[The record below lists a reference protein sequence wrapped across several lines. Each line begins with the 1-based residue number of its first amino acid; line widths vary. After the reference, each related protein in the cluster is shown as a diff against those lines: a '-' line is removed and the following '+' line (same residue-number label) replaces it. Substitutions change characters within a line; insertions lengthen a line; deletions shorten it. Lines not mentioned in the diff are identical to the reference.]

1 MNSKQNRKKENKMK
15 DTMRIQESPRRANT
29 VSEWGDGSVEW
40 GLDQQEQAEMS
51 IAEQLANSNVDE
63 WILNNPLL
71 RDNLDAIE
79 SIDVSDDGTGLKI
92 VGKYEYKPQ
101 NGELDIASG
110 SRTNMSFK
118 ITPDGGL
125 HVATETRSI
134 TGHDTP
140 SNKMANA
147 VTFPR
152 SFAIES
158 SEIQFGANGTIN
170 SESRRV
176 QEAKLTDGQDVISNS
191 DSHFADKVSQI
202 YNPDRYEQMF
212 KSVRATPSGIATLRI
227 DRAPNRQDMAL
238 VTRYDSDTGRREQAV
253 VKIDDR
259 DGGKSFEYTDTYA
272 ISHASFNDVSRG
284 GELKAED
291 IR

>member
-1 MNSKQNRKKENKMK
+1 MK
-15 DTMRIQESPRRANT
+15 DMRIQESPRRANT
-29 VSEWGDGSVEW
+29 ASKWGDGPAEW
-40 GLDQQEQAEMS
+40 GLDQHEQAEMS

-63 WILNNPLL
+63 RILNNPLL
-71 RDNLDAIE
+71 RDSLDAIE
-79 SIDVSDDGTGLKI
+79 SIEPSDDGTGLKI

-110 SRTNMSFK
+110 ARTNMSFK

-134 TGHDTP
+134 TGHATP

-158 SEIQFGANGTIN
+158 SQIQFGANGTIN
-170 SESRRV
+170 SESRQA
-176 QEAKLTDGQDVISNS
+176 QEAKLTDGQDVISS
-191 DSHFADKVSQI
+191 SGSHFADKVNQV
-202 YNPDRYEQMF
+202 YDPGRYGWMF
-212 KSVRATPSGIATLRI
+212 NNVERSPKVHEEIERTHI
-227 DRAPNRQDMAL
+227 PNKVL
-238 VTRYDSDTGRREQAV
+238 VTRYDGDTGRKEQTIVEVDA
-253 VKIDDR
+253 R
-259 DGGKSFEYTDTYA
+259 DEDKSFDYTRSYVVSYA
-272 ISHASFNDVSRG
+272 NFNDVSRG
-284 GELKAED
+284 GKLKAED

>member
-1 MNSKQNRKKENKMK
+1 MK
-15 DTMRIQESPRRANT
+15 GMRIQESPRWANT
-29 VSEWGDGSVEW
+29 TRGNTTSEWGDGSAEW
-40 GLDQQEQAEMS
+40 GLDRQEQAEMS
-51 IAEQLANSNVDE
+51 IAEQLANSNVDGR
-63 WILNNPLL
+63 ILNNPLL

-79 SIDVSDDGTGLKI
+79 SIDISDDGTSLKV

-118 ITPDGGL
+118 ITPDGGMR
-125 HVATETRSI
+125 VETERYSI
-134 TGHDTP
+134 TGRATP

-158 SEIQFGANGTIN
+158 SKIRFGADGTID
-170 SESRRV
+170 SESRKA

-202 YNPDRYEQMF
+202 YNPDHYEHMF
-212 KSVRATPSGIATLRI
+212 NNVKRSPKVCEEIERTYI
-227 DRAPNRQDMAL
+227 PNKVL
-238 VTRYDSDTGRREQAV
+238 VTRYDGDTGRKEQAV
-253 VKIDDR
+253 VEVDGR
-259 DGGKSFEYTDTYA
+259 DGDKSFDYTRSYVVNNA
-272 ISHASFNDVSRG
+272 NFISHG
-284 GELKAED
+284 GEPEVED
-291 IR
+291 KDS

>member
-1 MNSKQNRKKENKMK
+1 MK
-15 DTMRIQESPRRANT
+15 DTMRIQESPRMANT
-29 VSEWGDGSVEW
+29 ASKWGDGSAEW
-40 GLDQQEQAEMS
+40 GLDQHEQAEMS

-63 WILNNPLL
+63 RILNNPLL
-71 RDNLDAIE
+71 QDNLDAIE
-79 SIDVSDDGTGLKI
+79 SIEPSDDGTGLKI

-134 TGHDTP
+134 AGHATP

-158 SEIQFGANGTIN
+158 SQIQFGANGTIN
-170 SESRRV
+170 SESRQA
-176 QEAKLTDGQDVISNS
+176 QEAKLTDGQEVISSS
-191 DSHFADKVSQI
+191 DSHFADKVSQVYDPGHYGWMFDNVEKGPI
-202 YNPDRYEQMF
+202 VREEIERTDSDR
-212 KSVRATPSGIATLRI
+212 V
-227 DRAPNRQDMAL
+227 L
-238 VTRYDSDTGRREQAV
+238 VTRYDGDTGRREWAV
-253 VKIDDR
+253 VEVDAR
-259 DGGKSFEYTDTYA
+259 DGGRSFDYTRSYA
-272 ISHASFNDVSRG
+272 VSNADFKDVSRG
-284 GELKAED
+284 DELEAED
-291 IR
+291 TDS

>member
-15 DTMRIQESPRRANT
+15 DMRIQESPRRANT
-29 VSEWGDGSVEW
+29 ASKWGDGSAEW
-40 GLDQQEQAEMS
+40 GLDQHEQAEMS

-63 WILNNPLL
+63 RILNNPLL
-71 RDNLDAIE
+71 RDSLDAIE
-79 SIDVSDDGTGLKI
+79 SIEPSDDGTGLKI

-110 SRTNMSFK
+110 VRTNMSFK

-134 TGHDTP
+134 TGHATP

-158 SEIQFGANGTIN
+158 SQIQFGANGTIN
-170 SESRRV
+170 SESRQA
-176 QEAKLTDGQDVISNS
+176 QEAKLTDGQDVISSS
-191 DSHFADKVSQI
+191 DLHFADKVNQV
-202 YNPDRYEQMF
+202 YDPGRYSWMF
-212 KSVRATPSGIATLRI
+212 NNVERSPKVREEIERTHI
-227 DRAPNRQDMAL
+227 PNKVL
-238 VTRYDSDTGRREQAV
+238 VTRYDGDTGRKEQAV
-253 VKIDDR
+253 VEVDAR
-259 DGGKSFEYTDTYA
+259 DGDKSFDYTRRYVV
-272 ISHASFNDVSRG
+272 SHANFNDASHG

-291 IR
+291 IG